1 MPCPEADMTRRAIHK
16 PIWCCCD
23 SPQRLVVADEGSSHW
38 HHRQC
43 TDLGFPATT
52 VRARLSREA
61 RCSDYDCSPRPYTD
75 GNPQKCFFVAI
86 ADNRQKVGNGRSA
99 AVRLY
104 LSCCSYWRSLGDSN
118 PCFRRERATSWAAR
132 RREPCFANSRDVAAA
147 QAERFGV
154 LGAVKARG

>member
-118 PCFRRERATSWAAR
+118 PCFRRERAMRTAYELCLDPIERGTTWACP
-132 RREPCFANSRDVAAA
+132 E
-147 QAERFGV
+147 FG
-154 LGAVKARG
+154 

>member
-1 MPCPEADMTRRAIHK
+1 MSADPSFSFFSELPCYPLTHGSPDPSTTRPDALSGAGHDTTAIHK
-16 PIWCCCD
+16 PIWCCLTR
-23 SPQRLVVADEGSSHW
+23 PVVADEGSSHW

-43 TDLGFPATT
+43 TDLGFPARTI
-52 VRARLSREA
+52 RARLSREA

-75 GNPQKCFFVAI
+75 SNPQKCFYVAI

-118 PCFRRERATSWAAR
+118 PCFRRERAKLVSLR
-132 RREPCFANSRDVAAA
+132 S
-147 QAERFGV
+147 
-154 LGAVKARG
+154 K